1 MIRTAEHWQ
10 GQKGVKRV
18 VKIVLT
24 WCNFVV
30 RRALTTHAFSR
41 SQTRIAKQP
50 KSSKVHLLLLSCW
63 SKFWNPLINHFW
75 QVNKKGFMTVLPG
88 LKNKD
93 RVGKNLGKHLWQT
106 EISGQL
112 FDLTGQHN
120 RKRANRNDPL
130 SYFWWWSIAK
140 FHFWGLLLQLFLA
153 GYSESDQSSFDLAS
167 SSTYCSA

>member
-1 MIRTAEHWQ
+1 MSLSHLKIINDQDCRTLAGSKKVW
-10 GQKGVKRV
+10 KRV

-75 QVNKKGFMTVLPG
+75 QVNKKGFMTVLLG

-112 FDLTGQHN
+112 FDLTGEHN
-120 RKRANRNDPL
+120 RIRANRNDPL
-130 SYFWWWSIAK
+130 SYFWWRGSIAK
-140 FHFWGLLLQLFLA
+140 FHFWGCCRFHEQT
-153 GYSESDQSSFDLAS
+153 DIRTIDRPP
-167 SSTYCSA
+167 

>member
-1 MIRTAEHWQ
+1 MIRIAELWQ

-63 SKFWNPLINHFW
+63 SKIWNPLINHFW
-75 QVNKKGFMTVLPG
+75 QVNKKGFMTVLLG

-112 FDLTGQHN
+112 FDLTGEHN
-120 RKRANRNDPL
+120 STGANRNDPL
-130 SYFWWWSIAK
+130 SYFHLTWPAK
-140 FHFWGLLLQLFLA
+140 LHIV
-153 GYSESDQSSFDLAS
+153 SVLAS
-167 SSTYCSA
+167 R